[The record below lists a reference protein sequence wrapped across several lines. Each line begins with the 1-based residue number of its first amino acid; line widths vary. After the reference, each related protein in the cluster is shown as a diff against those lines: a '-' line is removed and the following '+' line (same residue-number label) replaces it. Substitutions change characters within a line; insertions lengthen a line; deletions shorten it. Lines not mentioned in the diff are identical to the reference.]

1 MRAETSADTAA
12 RAIAIRARR
21 AGRSPVAALKR
32 RLLVA
37 SIAEQLDT
45 TPERLA
51 APAPPICPPD
61 DQAGLARRA
70 LLGQRIADAL
80 GLPDAPREGSP
91 RVPESLI
98 IPDHIDEL
106 AATVKRAG
114 GTMRL
119 YGKSVTVDALREH
132 AAGSATSRLTA
143 TVSGMHYTPGKLP
156 TPRLTATVNPP
167 LNKGTLGA
175 VVVDGYD
182 PPRHDGDPRPPVR
195 RGRVR
200 CTLCDQ
206 MGHARSN
213 RKFHPMRSV

>member
-1 MRAETSADTAA
+1 MRETSADTAA
-12 RAIAIRARR
+12 RAIAIRAQRT
-21 AGRSPVAALKR
+21 GRSPVAPLKR
-32 RLLVA
+32 RLVVA

-51 APAPPICPPD
+51 APAPPTEPQAD
-61 DQAGLARRA
+61 HAGLARRS
-70 LLGQRIADAL
+70 LLGRRIADAL
-80 GLPDAPREGSP
+80 GLP
-91 RVPESLI
+91 I
-98 IPDHIDEL
+98 
-106 AATVKRAG
+106 
-114 GTMRL
+114 
-119 YGKSVTVDALREH
+119 
-132 AAGSATSRLTA
+132 
-143 TVSGMHYTPGKLP
+143 
-156 TPRLTATVNPP
+156 PRLTATVNPP